1 MIRYFK
7 ALKTVPQAVPQSMCN
22 EVASARAF
30 GTADF
35 YRSEAIVLWSN
46 RATLPLVTA
55 TLILGHVQDLLA
67 RLAQFGVPNIAQ
79 GIAEQVKAQ
88 HR

>member
-22 EVASARAF
+22 EVASARVF

-35 YRSEAIVLWSN
+35 DRSAAIVL
-46 RATLPLVTA
+46 
-55 TLILGHVQDLLA
+55 
-67 RLAQFGVPNIAQ
+67 
-79 GIAEQVKAQ
+79 
-88 HR
+88 